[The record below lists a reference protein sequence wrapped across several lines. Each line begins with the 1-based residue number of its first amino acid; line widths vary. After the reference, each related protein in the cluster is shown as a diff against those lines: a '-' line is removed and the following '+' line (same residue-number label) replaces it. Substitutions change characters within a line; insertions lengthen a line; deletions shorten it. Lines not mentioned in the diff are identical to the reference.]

1 MPSKRSLPK
10 RRNPLLEEEH
20 TPAYEILTER
30 RRLGQTK
37 LDVAPGV
44 VNKINATSPSNLGN
58 FDYAHLRVPLPKD
71 LEGSGIF
78 FAQNNSM
85 YPESYFLMRRST
97 DGFLSATGMFKA
109 AFPWASKEEEA
120 KERTYHKKLSSSGP
134 DEVAGN
140 VWISPEEG
148 LDLADE
154 YSMRAWIEALLDPQP
169 IEKGTKDSNATIAT
183 PPRFKLPGRDE
194 SFPVPQ
200 LSASTMR
207 KRELRS
213 ASPGKAGTTPAGR
226 KIASPRKRKTKAQKE
241 AEAQSPAK
249 AASSA
254 LRNAVENGAP
264 ESSVEPTPSAASDTA
279 KEDTIQVEVQE
290 TSEVVDGVE
299 TTHTNVKVVMPA
311 DNPDLELP
319 TDAEGVIE
327 KAHEIAETARK
338 LQESKGKSL
347 KRKADDMEDEEE
359 VTSEPLAVQ
368 PVKKQRVLE
377 DQLKKERVKARALI
391 GITATLAIGA
401 MVPYFL

>member
-1 MPSKRSLPK
+1 MSGYHRKKVSRQTHPRVYYGI
-10 RRNPLLEEEH
+10 
-20 TPAYEILTER
+20 TLTSF
-30 RRLGQTK
+30 Q
-37 LDVAPGV
+37 
-44 VNKINATSPSNLGN
+44 
-58 FDYAHLRVPLPKD
+58 
-71 LEGSGIF
+71 
-78 FAQNNSM
+78 
-85 YPESYFLMRRST
+85 
-97 DGFLSATGMFKA
+97 
-109 AFPWASKEEEA
+109 
-120 KERTYHKKLSSSGP
+120 
-134 DEVAGN
+134 
-140 VWISPEEG
+140 G

-391 GITATLAIGA
+391 GITATLAIGYVWISCISEEA
-401 MVPYFL
+401 LTNTRVAQWSHTSSSQPISSHTTLCNHLPRAYPIPHILLQILSYRPDFSIPHYSPTFGSGVTGAYLEIGKFAEN